1 MRETYDPAEVESVQ
15 QAHWRA
21 KDIYRAVEHA
31 LDANGNEKPKF
42 YVCPMLPYPSGKL
55 HMGHVRNYTLNDVL
69 YRYLRMRGMNVM
81 TPMGWDS
88 FGLPAENAAIAKKV
102 APAKWTYAN
111 IADMKAQMEPL
122 GLAFDWSREVTTCKP
137 DYYRWNQW
145 MFLKMLEKGVAYR
158 KTQTVNWDPV
168 DHTVLANEQ
177 VIEGRGWRSGAIV
190 EKREIPGY
198 YLGITQYAEELLKD
212 LDQLQGWPEQVRRM
226 QEHWIGKSYGVN
238 LAFPYELD
246 GEKKQLR
253 VYTTRPDTIM
263 GVTFAAIAAEH
274 PLALRLAKDK
284 PELQAFIDECRKG
297 SVSEA
302 DMATMEKKGVPTGFC
317 VKHPLTGADVPVWIG
332 NYVLMTYGEGAVMGV
347 PAHDERDFAFALK
360 YDLPIKQVIG
370 KKGEVFDDKV
380 WHEWYGEKE
389 GTFCVN
395 SGKYDG
401 MDFEQARDAVA
412 KDLEALGL
420 GKLQVQYR
428 LRDWSISRQRY
439 WGTPIP
445 MINCPHCGP
454 VPVPEKDLPVILPED
469 LIPDGSGNPLNQDE
483 AFLNCKCPK
492 CGGDAKRE
500 TDTMDTFVDSSWYY
514 MRYCSPDCETSM
526 VDERNDYWMAMDQY
540 IGGIEHAV
548 LHLLYARFWT
558 KVMRDLGLVKFDEP
572 FKRLFTQGMLT
583 AECFYRELPDGRK
596 RWFYPSELDIV
607 YDAKGRIEKITAK
620 EDGLPVKSGGIE
632 KMSKSKNNVVE
643 PSAIIG
649 KFGADTAR
657 AFVMFAGPPDQS
669 AAWSNSG
676 AEGTFRFMRRLW
688 NFGFTHQDV
697 IKENVKLDVAKL
709 NHEEKAVRRDIYT
722 ALKQAEFDLDRM
734 QYNTVVSAA
743 MKMLNS
749 LDTLKDNTSEGT
761 RAVINEG
768 MSILL
773 RTLYPIA
780 PHITAQ
786 LFEDLGYDQRFS
798 TSIVD
803 APWPKIDAQAMVADE
818 VKYVIQIN
826 GKLRGEINVPAE
838 TPKSEIEAAALANPD
853 AQRFIDGKPVRKIIV
868 VPKKLV
874 NIVV

>member
-31 LDANGNEKPKF
+31 LDADGNEKPKF
-42 YVCPMLPYPSGKL
+42 YVCSMLPYPSGKL
-55 HMGHVRNYTLNDVL
+55 HMGHVRNYTLNDVM

-88 FGLPAENAAIAKKV
+88 FGLPAENAAIAKNV

-145 MFLKMLEKGVAYR
+145 MFLKMLEKGIAYR
-158 KTQTVNWDPV
+158 KTQVVNWDPV
-168 DHTVLANEQ
+168 DQTVLANEQ
-177 VIEGRGWRSGAIV
+177 VVEGRGWRSGAIV

-212 LDQLQGWPEQVRRM
+212 LEKLDGWPEQVRRM
-226 QEHWIGKSYGVN
+226 QEHWIGKSYGLN
-238 LAFPYELD
+238 FAFPYEID
-246 GEKKQLR
+246 GQKKELR

-263 GVTFAAIAAEH
+263 GVTFAAVAAEH

-302 DMATMEKKGVPTGFC
+302 DMATMEKKGVPTGFY
-317 VKHPLTGADVPVWIG
+317 VTHPLTGKDVEVWIG

-360 YDLPIKQVIG
+360 YNIPIKQVIA

-380 WHEWYGEKE
+380 WHDWYADKE
-389 GTFCVN
+389 GTYCIN

-401 MDFEQARDAVA
+401 LNFEQARDAVA
-412 KDLEALGL
+412 KDLEAMGL

-445 MINCPHCGP
+445 IINCPHCGA
-454 VPVPEKDLPVILPED
+454 VPVPEKDLPVTLPED
-469 LIPDGSGNPLNQDE
+469 LIPDGSGNPLNKDE
-483 AFLNCKCPK
+483 RFLKCKCPK
-492 CGGDAKRE
+492 CGAEARRE

-514 MRYCSPDCETSM
+514 MRYCSPDCDHAM
-526 VDERNDYWMAMDQY
+526 VDERNDYWMQMDQY

-548 LHLLYARFWT
+548 MHLLYARFWT

-583 AECFYRELPDGRK
+583 AECFYRELPGGKK
-596 RWFYPSELDIV
+596 RWFYPSELDIE
-607 YDAKGRIEKITAK
+607 YDAKGRVSKIVAK
-620 EDGLPVKSGGIE
+620 EDGLPVISGGIE

-643 PSAIIG
+643 PSVIIG

-676 AEGTFRFMRRLW
+676 AEGTYRFMRRLW
-688 NFGFTHQDV
+688 NFGFTRKDV
-697 IKENVKLDVAKL
+697 ISENVQLDLSKL
-709 NHEEKAVRRDIYT
+709 NHAEKVVRREIYG

-749 LDTLKDNTSEGT
+749 LETLKDFSSEGT
-761 RAVINEG
+761 RAVINECT
-768 MSILL
+768 SVLL

-780 PHITAQ
+780 PHITSQ
-786 LFEDLGYDQRFS
+786 LFEDLGYEARIG

-803 APWPKIDAQAMVADE
+803 APWPKIDASALVADE
-818 VKYVIQIN
+818 IKYVIQIN

-838 TPKSEIEAAALANPD
+838 TPKPEIEAAALANPD
-853 AQRFIDGKPVRKIIV
+853 AQRFIDGRPVRKIIV

>member
-360 YDLPIKQVIG
+360 YGLPIKQVIG

-688 NFGFTHQDV
+688 NFGFTHQDL

>member
-360 YDLPIKQVIG
+360 YGLPIKQVIG

-786 LFEDLGYDQRFS
+786 LFEDLGYDQCFG